1 MSTATTST
9 TIAPATARKSKAWL
23 QSLGPGL
30 ITAALVFGPSKVTIA
45 SIMGAN
51 YGFSLLWIVAVAIF
65 FMIIFTMMSARVG
78 IATSQSLLS
87 TISDKWGMPARI
99 AIGVGVFMVT
109 ASFQAGNS
117 IGAGITLAEATHS
130 SKEIWIVVCNVL
142 GIGILF
148 FRGFYKKLEKIMITL
163 IIMMLF
169 AFMLTMAM
177 SQPSVADVAGGF
189 VPTVPAGSQKLII
202 AFMASCFSIVGAIY
216 QSYLVQERK
225 RLRPDV
231 TQTGKETLPGMLI
244 LGFMSATVMICAAT
258 VLHPTGIKI
267 TSATDMAKA
276 LEPVFGNAASALFLV
291 GLFGASFSSLLG
303 NAALGGTL
311 LGDALGFGGQLSSKM
326 VRLFIAVIMII
337 GGSVAIIFGKL
348 PLELIVLAQA
358 VTIFIV
364 PFIGVALFFVAND
377 AKIMGPL
384 KNNLFTNIAAG
395 IGLLIMLGLAVSN
408 AITLFF
414 K

>member
-1 MSTATTST
+1 MSTTAFETKTTT
-9 TIAPATARKSKAWL
+9 TTRSRAWL

-45 SIMGAN
+45 SIMGAS
-51 YGFSLLWIVAVAIF
+51 YGFSLLWIVVVAIF
-65 FMIIFTMMSARVG
+65 FMIIFTTMAARVG

-99 AIGVGVFMVT
+99 AIGVGVFLVT

-117 IGAGITLAEATHS
+117 VGAGITLAEATHS
-130 SKEIWIVVCNVL
+130 SKEIWIVVCNIA
-142 GIGILF
+142 GISILF
-148 FRGFYKKLEKIMITL
+148 FRGFYKKLEKIMIAL

-169 AFMLTMAM
+169 AFIVTMAM
-177 SQPSVADVAGGF
+177 SQPSVTGIATGL
-189 VPTVPAGSQKLII
+189 VPSVPAGSQKLVI

-225 RLRPDV
+225 RLRPEV
-231 TQTGKETLPGMLI
+231 KQTGKETLPGMLI

-258 VLHPTGIKI
+258 VLHPAGISI
-267 TSATDMAKA
+267 TSATDMAKV
-276 LEPVFGNAASALFLV
+276 LEPVFGNAAAGLFLV

-311 LGDALGFGGQLSSKM
+311 LGDALGFGGMLSSKM
-326 VRLFIAVIMII
+326 VRLFIAVIMLI
-337 GGSVAIIFGKL
+337 GATVAIVFGKL

-364 PFIGVALFFVAND
+364 PFIGIALFFVAND
-377 AKIMGPL
+377 AKIMGSL

-414 K
+414 S

>member
-1 MSTATTST
+1 M
-9 TIAPATARKSKAWL
+9 IA
-23 QSLGPGL
+23 
-30 ITAALVFGPSKVTIA
+30 
-45 SIMGAN
+45 
-51 YGFSLLWIVAVAIF
+51 
-65 FMIIFTMMSARVG
+65 
-78 IATSQSLLS
+78 
-87 TISDKWGMPARI
+87 
-99 AIGVGVFMVT
+99 
-109 ASFQAGNS
+109 
-117 IGAGITLAEATHS
+117 
-130 SKEIWIVVCNVL
+130 
-142 GIGILF
+142 
-148 FRGFYKKLEKIMITL
+148 L

-169 AFMLTMAM
+169 AFIVTMVM
-177 SQPSVADVAGGF
+177 SKPSVAGIAGGL
-189 VPTVPAGSQKLII
+189 VPEIPTGSQKLII

-225 RLRPDV
+225 RLRPEV
-231 TQTGKETLPGMLI
+231 KQTGKETLPGMLI

-258 VLHPTGIKI
+258 VLHPAGIKI
-267 TSATDMAKA
+267 SSATDMAMA
-276 LEPVFGNAASALFLV
+276 LEPVFGNAAAGLFLI

-311 LGDALGFGGQLSSKM
+311 LGDALGFGGMLSSKM

-337 GGSVAIIFGKL
+337 GATVAIIFGKL

-414 K
+414 S

>member
-1 MSTATTST
+1 MSVTQTQIPGSPTVRQQT
-9 TIAPATARKSKAWL
+9 KGWW

-65 FMIIFTMMSARVG
+65 FMIIFTMMAARVG
-78 IATSQSLLS
+78 IATQQSLLS
-87 TISDKWGMPARI
+87 TISSKWGMPARI
-99 AIGVGVFMVT
+99 GIGVGVFLVT

-117 IGAGITLAEATHS
+117 IGAGITLAEATHT

-163 IIMMLF
+163 IIMMLV
-169 AFMLTMAM
+169 AFIVTMTLAKPAV
-177 SQPSVADVAGGF
+177 SAVATGF
-189 VPTVPAGSQKLII
+189 VPQVPAGSQQLII

-225 RLRPDV
+225 RVRPEV
-231 TQTGKETLPGMLI
+231 MQTGRETLPGMLI

-258 VLHPTGIKI
+258 VLHPANIKI
-267 TSATDMAKA
+267 TTATDMAKA
-276 LEPVFGNAASALFLV
+276 LEPVFGNAAAGMFLV

-311 LGDALGFGGQLSSKM
+311 LGDALGFGGQLNSKM
-326 VRLFIAVIMII
+326 VRLFIAVIMLI
-337 GGSVAIIFGKL
+337 GASVAIIFGKL

-364 PFIGVALFFVAND
+364 PFIGIALFLVAND
-377 AKIMGPL
+377 VAIMGPL
-384 KNNLFTNIAAG
+384 KNNLFVNIAG
-395 IGLLIMLGLAVSN
+395 SIGLLVMLGLAISN

-414 K
+414 